1 MNFRGHS
8 ARMLNTMKGPLNFQ
22 GHSARLQHAMK
33 GPVTAVAT
41 HHEVLRS
48 SHSSRCLQSG
58 CAYIFLG
65 AVLFLFLILLQQ
77 LLLQHIVLQQ
87 LLLQHIVLQQLLLP
101 YILFFTIFWNTF
113 CSPGASAEHLLHDSS
128 RSPNSLVYQV
138 SLSLRKRLESQGP
151 ALDILI
157 SQDTQF
163 LRYILVVLARSGYET

>member
-48 SHSSRCLQSG
+48 SHSSRRLQSG

-87 LLLQHIVLQQLLLP
+87 LLLPH
-101 YILFFTIFWNTF
+101 ILFFTIFWNTF